1 MSKKSATR
9 TSRPVSPHATEASAP
24 GADADQPLSHEER
37 AALTNEILLG
47 LEERGVPAGAWL
59 VDIGRVRH
67 ALREADALLRR
78 LEEAIIRAASSSPL
92 DAR

>member
-1 MSKKSATR
+1 MSKKSAGQTKNLVSLQA
-9 TSRPVSPHATEASAP
+9 TSDTPRGSERGGALEA
-24 GADADQPLSHEER
+24 DER
-37 AALTNEILLG
+37 AALADEILLG

-59 VDIGRVRH
+59 VDLGRVRH

-78 LEEAIIRAASSSPL
+78 LEEAVIRAASSSPL